1 MAQYKAID
9 FIVVQPSHKTNMNG
23 TKPAGPEAGRKST
36 NTVAVINYLKCSF
49 FFFQEN
55 TENMKRNRTG

>member
-49 FFFQEN
+49 FFSGKHRKHE
-55 TENMKRNRTG
+55 KK